1 MYKLGNLKKKSSW
14 MFKFNIPDMVA
25 TVGETTGL
33 PVLKNMHH
41 RMMQDPVG
49 QEILQ

>member
-1 MYKLGNLKKKSSW
+1 
-14 MFKFNIPDMVA
+14 MFKFNIADMVA

-33 PVLKNMHH
+33 LALKNMHR
-41 RMMQDPVG
+41 RMTQDPIG

>member
-1 MYKLGNLKKKSSW
+1 MNVN
-14 MFKFNIPDMVA
+14 KFNIVDMVA

-33 PVLKNMHH
+33 VALKNMHH

>member
-1 MYKLGNLKKKSSW
+1 MNVN
-14 MFKFNIPDMVA
+14 KFNIADMVA

-33 PVLKNMHH
+33 LALKNMQH
-41 RMMQDPVG
+41 RMIQDPVG

>member
-1 MYKLGNLKKKSSW
+1 MNVN
-14 MFKFNIPDMVA
+14 KFNIVDMVA

-33 PVLKNMHH
+33 VALKNMYH